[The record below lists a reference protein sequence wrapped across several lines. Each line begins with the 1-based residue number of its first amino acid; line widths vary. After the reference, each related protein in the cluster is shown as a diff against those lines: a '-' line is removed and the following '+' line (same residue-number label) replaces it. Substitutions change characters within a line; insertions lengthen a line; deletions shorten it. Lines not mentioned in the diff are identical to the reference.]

1 MATPTDLVQ
10 GEHPTHCDAT
20 ECSILNISQH
30 ISYTELA
37 KRETLAEDIL
47 TDKQLVWRRPA

>member
-47 TDKQLVWRRPA
+47 TDKQLV